1 MGITKNIVS
10 GVSND
15 WRHENDNRRNST
27 KGIRIPASAAGA
39 AFIAQSFPS
48 HALVDGSIKMAVKNQ
63 AITVT
68 FSVVDVSTG
77 LGKTG
82 DAGNL
87 TIKLIQ
93 DGVAA
98 TPTNACVE
106 VDATNAPGTYK
117 IALTAAEMN
126 YDTVRVAGKS
136 STSNVVVIPVDI
148 RTLPISFHQ
157 GNINANMR
165 LIASTG
171 NEGNTFNLYN
181 MAQDYGADGK
191 VSAAVA
197 IGNGHIPITASIR
210 SDDRYMVAAQFTKAG
225 AAVEP
230 SVAPTC
236 AADCIV
242 VSDDYPTGHTF
253 NFGALS
259 LQYNSTTKS
268 YYAFGVLA
276 SAVIGNRAGLLI
288 CKFHTDDATVDAPDV
303 TCAVAVNMERYNPEL
318 VEPVL
323 ADINAK
329 TKLLGTGTVTVQ
341 SPMVT
346 ATKFE
351 IIRGDSYTNDT
362 PFPNRPLW
370 IRLTEVTFDLAA
382 LAAAP
387 HGVRIHLK
395 NGATEA
401 VITPYSVVQDAE
413 FSNAYTIAFGMTD
426 EETRAMTAG
435 TWEYELKAYY
445 RHATSP
451 DNYRVVTL
459 AKSTFTVL
467 EPVNDGAAGP

>member
-1 MGITKNIVS
+1 
-10 GVSND
+10 
-15 WRHENDNRRNST
+15 
-27 KGIRIPASAAGA
+27 
-39 AFIAQSFPS
+39 
-48 HALVDGSIKMAVKNQ
+48 MAVKNQ
-63 AITVT
+63 AITIK

-82 DAGNL
+82 DTANL
-87 TIKLIQ
+87 TIKLVR
-93 DGVAA
+93 DGVVAA
-98 TPTNACVE
+98 PTNAPVE
-106 VDATNAPGTYK
+106 VDAINAPGTYK
-117 IALTAAEMN
+117 IALTASEMN
-126 YDTVRVAGKS
+126 CDAIRVTRKS
-136 STSNVVVIPVDI
+136 STANVQVIPRDI
-148 RTLPISFHQ
+148 PIQSIDVNVAAI
-157 GNINANMR
+157 G
-165 LIASTG
+165 G
-171 NEGNTFNLYN
+171 NEAIATSAGE
-181 MAQDYGADGK
+181 YGFI
-191 VSAAVA
+191 SANVEA
-197 IGNGHIPITASIR
+197 IGGDTTAGENLGYAFANTDALPVPKDPGIITSFAGDFRDGERVPAIF
-210 SDDRYMVAAQFTKAG
+210 AQFTVNG
-225 AAVEP
+225 VP
-230 SVAPTC
+230 VQLVAPPT
-236 AADCIV
+236 
-242 VSDDYPTGHTF
+242 VSATLYSYEMSAENPLAPG
-253 NFGALS
+253 
-259 LQYNSTTKS
+259 TTEGIEVTHAFWNEGEFSSESNS
-268 YYAFGVLA
+268 YYVVGDL
-276 SAVIGNRAGLLI
+276 IGHRLIDGISTPIFKNRRGRILI
-288 CKFHTDDATVDAPDV
+288 RFHTDQANVDAKDV
-303 TCAVAVNMERYNPEL
+303 YREIGVNTGSFVQEL
-318 VEPVL
+318 IDPVL
-323 ADINAK
+323 AAIEAK

-467 EPVNDGAAGP
+467 EPVNDGAAGLG